1 MSGTAHPEYA
11 VEIRTLGRFDV
22 VVGGRPVTR
31 WRAGRARHLLQYLL
45 LHPDC
50 VISRDI
56 LFEALWPDLSAPRSS
71 LKVAVHT
78 LRNIL
83 ASEGAA
89 ATGRNPS
96 GLRILTHEYG
106 YSIEAKN
113 VWVDFQEFDSLILGA
128 QTGTLDAPGPIAQLQ
143 DAVELYQGDFL
154 PGMTMPW
161 VEPQRE
167 WLRSLAL
174 SALDRLVEAAE
185 RTCDDFQ
192 VLHFCRKV
200 LKIEPLHEKTYRTL
214 IALHGRLGQFSQ
226 ADRWYK
232 LCASHLRE
240 AVGVGPAEAT
250 RAMYSRAV
258 SGELTRVAD
267 GPTLH
272 PVSSVSA
279 TGHYAVGS
287 AAQ

>member
-1 MSGTAHPEYA
+1 MSGIAQPEYA

-22 VVGGRPVTR
+22 VVGGRLVTR

-45 LHPDC
+45 LHPGC
-50 VISRDI
+50 VISRDV
-56 LFEALWPDLSAPRSS
+56 LFEELWPDLSAPRSS

-89 ATGRNPS
+89 VTGRNPS

-106 YSIEAKN
+106 YSIETKN
-113 VWVDFQEFDSLILGA
+113 VWVDFQEFDSLVLGA
-128 QTGTLDAPGPIAQLQ
+128 QSGTVDAPRSTAQLQ
-143 DAVELYQGDFL
+143 AAVELYQGDFL

-174 SALDRLVEAAE
+174 SALDRLLETAE
-185 RTCDDFQ
+185 GTYDDLQ
-192 VLHFCRKV
+192 ILHFCRKV
-200 LKIEPLHEKTYRTL
+200 LQIEPLHEKTYRTL

-232 LCASHLRE
+232 LCASRLRE
-240 AVGVGPAEAT
+240 AVGVGPAEET
-250 RAMYSRAV
+250 RLMYSRAV
-258 SGELTRVAD
+258 SGELTRVID
-267 GPTLH
+267 GHALH

-279 TGHYAVGS
+279 IGQYAVGRT
-287 AAQ
+287 AK